1 MLNKGVSFG
10 LLPSLPIWLFVV
22 ILVCLIIYAVKMREL
37 VGRIGLGMIIVG
49 GIGNL
54 ISRIVY
60 GGVVDNLSFFGIFYN
75 NVWDYLIF
83 MGMGIYLCNHV
94 FWTHS

>member
-10 LLPSLPIWLFVV
+10 LLPSLPIWLFVI

-37 VGRIGLGMIIVG
+37 VGRIGLGMIVVG
-49 GIGNL
+49 GTGNL
-54 ISRIVY
+54 ISRVVY

-75 NVWDYLIF
+75 NIWDYLIF
-83 MGMGIYLCNHV
+83 IGIVIYILQSFRHK
-94 FWTHS
+94 F

>member
-60 GGVVDNLSFFGIFYN
+60 GGVVDNLSFFGIFY
-75 NVWDYLIF
+75 
-83 MGMGIYLCNHV
+83 GK
-94 FWTHS
+94 